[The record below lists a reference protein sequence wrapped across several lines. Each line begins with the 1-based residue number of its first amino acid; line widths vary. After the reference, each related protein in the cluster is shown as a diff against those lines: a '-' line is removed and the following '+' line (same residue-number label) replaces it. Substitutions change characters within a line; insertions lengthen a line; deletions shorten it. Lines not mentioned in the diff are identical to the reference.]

1 MMPTMLRTKTLA
13 SRRQFAGK
21 ILSLRVDTIQI
32 ADHSPVEREI
42 VEHPGSVVIV
52 PVTDRSTVLMVR
64 QWRHPTN
71 EELLE
76 APAGHIDPG
85 ETPEAAAQRELQE
98 ETGHIAARLI
108 KLSEF
113 WIAPGW
119 CTEYM
124 HAYLALGLSASRL
137 DQDVDEDVRVE
148 EVPLA
153 QIPALISSGAIKDA
167 KSIGTLLLA
176 SCLWKD
182 RLPAG
187 RGASS

>member
-64 QWRHPTN
+64 QWRHATG

-85 ETPEAAAQRELQE
+85 ETPEGAAQRELQE

-137 DQDVDEDVRVE
+137 DQDVDEDVGVE

-167 KSIGTLLLA
+167 KSIGTLLMA
-176 SCLWKD
+176 SCLSKD

-187 RGASS
+187 QGASS

>member
-1 MMPTMLRTKTLA
+1 MQTMLRTKTLA

-32 ADHSPVEREI
+32 ADHTPVEREI

-64 QWRHPTN
+64 QWRHPAN

-98 ETGHIAARLI
+98 ETGHIAGRLI
-108 KLSEF
+108 KMSEF

-137 DQDVDEDVRVE
+137 EQDVDEDVGVE
-148 EVPLA
+148 EVPLERV
-153 QIPALISSGAIKDA
+153 PALISSGAIRDA
-167 KSIGTLLLA
+167 KSIGTLLMA
-176 SCLWKD
+176 SYLWKD
-182 RLPAG
+182 RK
-187 RGASS
+187 

>member
-64 QWRHPTN
+64 QWRHATG

-85 ETPEAAAQRELQE
+85 ETPEVAAQRELQE

-137 DQDVDEDVRVE
+137 DQDVDEDVGVE

-153 QIPALISSGAIKDA
+153 RIPALISSGAIRDA
-167 KSIGTLLLA
+167 KSIGTLLMA